1 MRRPSLSQLQTLAEV
16 ANSGSF
22 LGAARKLGL
31 TQPAVSLRI
40 RELEQ
45 AVGLRL
51 IERVGRRA
59 EVTTAGATLLSFVK
73 EIDATLDEALRSLA
87 LHSTSVTGRVRLG
100 TGATAC
106 IYLLPPVL
114 RALKSRYAALE
125 IAVRTGNSGEIL
137 AALADNELDVAVV
150 TLPAPGRSFEVK
162 PLIEDEMVA
171 IFPAVDAP
179 IDRLTPSFFARQPVI
194 LLYEP
199 AGNSR
204 RVIDQWFRAGGE
216 LAKPGMELGN
226 VEAIKKM
233 VGAGLGSGII
243 PRMALA
249 EGDEDLEV
257 RSLAP
262 RLHRRIGMV
271 LRRDKVPDRPLKAVI
286 KALSGLA
293 KG

>member
-1 MRRPSLSQLQTLAEV
+1 MRRPSLVQLETLAEV
-16 ANSGSF
+16 ASSGSF
-22 LGAARKLGL
+22 LAAAKKLGL

-45 AVGLRL
+45 ALGLRL
-51 IERVGRRA
+51 IERVGRQA
-59 EVTTAGATLLSFVK
+59 ETTTAGATLLGFVR
-73 EIDATLDEALRSLA
+73 EIDRTLDEALRTLA
-87 LHSTSVTGRVRLG
+87 RHSTSVTGRVRLG

-114 RALKSRYAALE
+114 RALKSRYPGIE

-137 AALADNELDVAVV
+137 NALADNALDVAVV
-150 TLPAPGRSFEVK
+150 TLPAPARSFEVK
-162 PLIEDEMVA
+162 SLVEDEMVA
-171 IFPAVDAP
+171 IFPADDAP
-179 IDRLTPSFFARQPVI
+179 ADRLTPSFFARQPVI

-243 PRMALA
+243 PLMALGESD
-249 EGDEDLEV
+249 EGLKA

-293 KG
+293 KA

>member
-1 MRRPSLSQLQTLAEV
+1 MQLQTLAEV
-16 ANSGSF
+16 AGSGSF
-22 LGAARKLGL
+22 LAAARKLGL

-59 EVTTAGATLLSFVK
+59 EATAAGATLLGFVK
-73 EIDATLDEALRSLA
+73 EIDRTLDEALRSLS

-114 RALKSRYAALE
+114 RALKSRYPGIE

-137 AALADNELDVAVV
+137 EALADNELDVAVV

-162 PLIEDEMVA
+162 LLIEDEMVA
-171 IFPAVDAP
+171 IFPADDAP
-179 IDRLTPSFFARQPVI
+179 VDRLTPSFFARLPVI

-204 RVIDQWFRAGGE
+204 RVIDRWFTAGGE

-233 VGAGLGSGII
+233 VAAGLGSGII
-243 PRMALA
+243 PRLALG
-249 EGDEDLEV
+249 EGDEELKV
-257 RSLAP
+257 RSLTP
-262 RLHRRIGMV
+262 RLHRRIGLV
-271 LRRDKVPDRPLKAVI
+271 LRRDKVPDKPLKAVI

>member
-1 MRRPSLSQLQTLAEV
+1 MAE
-16 ANSGSF
+16 SGSF
-22 LGAARKLGL
+22 LAAARKLGL

-40 RELEQ
+40 HELEQ
-45 AVGLRL
+45 ALGLRL

-59 EVTTAGATLLSFVK
+59 QPTTAGATLLGYVK
-73 EIDATLDEALRSLA
+73 QIDATLAEALRSLA
-87 LHSTSVTGRVRLG
+87 RHSGSVVGKVRLG

-114 RALKSRYAALE
+114 RALKSRYPGIE

-137 AALADNELDVAVV
+137 DALAQNEVDVAVV

-162 PLIEDEMVA
+162 VLIEDEMVA
-171 IFPAVDAP
+171 AFPADDTP
-179 IDRLTPSFFARQPVI
+179 PDKLTPAFFARQPMI

-216 LAKPGMELGN
+216 LAKPAMQLGN
-226 VEAIKKM
+226 IEAIKKM
-233 VGAGLGSGII
+233 VGAGLGSSII
-243 PRMALA
+243 PQLA
-249 EGDEDLEV
+249 VGPEGEGLKIRNLHPD
-257 RSLAP
+257 
-262 RLHRRIGMV
+262 LHRRIGMV
-271 LRRDKVPDRPLKAVI
+271 LRRDKVPDKALKAVI

-293 KG
+293 RRS